1 MDYYQVFLY
10 PVRAETLGSSRLELK
25 REAIETVK
33 TFSEE
38 NFVGCIN
45 SLNAILKVQH
55 GIKTFQI

>member
-1 MDYYQVFLY
+1 MDNCQVFLY

-25 REAIETVK
+25 GEAIEAVK
-33 TFSEE
+33 TLSEE

-55 GIKTFQI
+55 GVKTFLV

>member
-1 MDYYQVFLY
+1 MDYCQVFLY
-10 PVRAETLGSSRLELK
+10 PMRAEALGSSRLELK
-25 REAIETVK
+25 GEAIETVK

-55 GIKTFQI
+55 GVKTFLV